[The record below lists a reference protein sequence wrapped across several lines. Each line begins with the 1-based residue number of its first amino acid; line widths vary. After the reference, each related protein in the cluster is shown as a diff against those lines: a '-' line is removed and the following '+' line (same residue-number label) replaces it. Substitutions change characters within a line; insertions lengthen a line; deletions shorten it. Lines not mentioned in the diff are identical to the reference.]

1 VPTRRVSIECGML
14 IERPKRSSNGLTVDL
29 GEARRF
35 VDTSKRLAP
44 ADMVGIDGGKGKLIQ
59 IKLD

>member
-1 VPTRRVSIECGML
+1 ML